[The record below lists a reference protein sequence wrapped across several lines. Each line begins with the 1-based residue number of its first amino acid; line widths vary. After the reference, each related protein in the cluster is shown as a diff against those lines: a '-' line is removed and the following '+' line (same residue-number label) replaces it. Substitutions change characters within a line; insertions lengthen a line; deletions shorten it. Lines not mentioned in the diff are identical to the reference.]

1 MVFPWF
7 SPWDELRG
15 LRSKG
20 RGLSRDRHRY
30 GAQRVAHGGLG
41 VVGYLR
47 LGMPGESMG
56 KPWEN
61 QENPRE
67 NYGKPREN
75 PGRMVFYRGSISI
88 WYYFRLV
95 NYYFLSR

>member
-61 QENPRE
+61 H
-67 NYGKPREN
+67 GKTRKTPGKTMEN
-75 PGRMVFYRGSISI
+75 PGKTMEEWFFIGE
-88 WYYFRLV
+88 
-95 NYYFLSR
+95 